1 MRSTMP
7 SYPLTVGSVV
17 RHAVAVHGD
26 RQTTTL
32 VAPGEVRRVSYAE
45 LGERAG
51 RLANALRELGIVGDG
66 LAHALAHSPAGA
78 QDANPDH
85 DERVSALQSA
95 GE

>member
-26 RQTTTL
+26 RQTTTP

-51 RLANALRELGIVGDG
+51 PDAAGGARAGD
-66 LAHALAHSPAGA
+66 H
-78 QDANPDH
+78 
-85 DERVSALQSA
+85 RR
-95 GE
+95 